1 MLILL
6 WWRSQEK
13 SVWSAPLVA
22 KSFPTGQGGCSMQR
36 RKTAQGRPKLSF
48 PATSVEKYSL
58 GKTTSGNTSRLTQE
72 VGPAEGNYWNLLQS
86 WNLALAGRFILATSV
101 EKSLGV
107 GQQWYSIWR
116 VTTSRQHNL
125 KSMKAKKQCFSCH
138 SGLCLLEFLGSWK
151 FPQHTC
157 SYFVQYASSFREQI
171 GKYLF
176 ILYKLWKTF
185 TKKITVAD
193 DAVYMW

>member
-1 MLILL
+1 MLTLL
-6 WWRSQEK
+6 WWRSQK
-13 SVWSAPLVA
+13 RSALSAPLVE

-36 RKTAQGRPKLSF
+36 RETAQGRPKPSS

-58 GKTTSGNTSRLTQE
+58 GRTTSGNTSRLTQE
-72 VGPAEGNYWNLLQS
+72 VGPVEGNNWNLLKS
-86 WNLALAGRFILATSV
+86 WYLTFAGRFILATSV

>member
-1 MLILL
+1 MLHPMWDILKCT
-6 WWRSQEK
+6 WERMTNQSQ
-13 SVWSAPLVA
+13 
-22 KSFPTGQGGCSMQR
+22 
-36 RKTAQGRPKLSF
+36 RK
-48 PATSVEKYSL
+48 ATSVALRPANPAVWE
-58 GKTTSGNTSRLTQE
+58 GKALTKA
-72 VGPAEGNYWNLLQS
+72 VKLRKCSNAAPAITG
-86 WNLALAGRFILATSV
+86 ALELTEWGC
-101 EKSLGV
+101 
-107 GQQWYSIWR
+107 IWR
-116 VTTSRQHNL
+116 ATTSRQHNL